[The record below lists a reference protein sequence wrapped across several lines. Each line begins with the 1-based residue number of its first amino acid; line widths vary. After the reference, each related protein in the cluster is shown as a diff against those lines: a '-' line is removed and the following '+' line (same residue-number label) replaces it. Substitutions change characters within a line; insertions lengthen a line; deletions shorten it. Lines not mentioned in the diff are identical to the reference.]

1 MGIFEM
7 SYESRA
13 LDTDT
18 LDAPPGHVITGLRFR
33 KIGEHINLEA
43 RITPISF
50 KDGKLDS
57 ATSTW
62 IGNDKTQGSYEN
74 RRTRVSLIS
83 PNVPTKYL
91 GKNSI
96 DSKNNQFVL
105 FGATSSQKDA
115 AQTTVPFIDAQEG
128 SIGYGGFVGFLVN
141 TLDFSSHLLPDYQ
154 NDNGEQRRSDSENE
168 KLILREVMKYDFS
181 ANQNL

>member
-1 MGIFEM
+1 MPLTCLLQVDNSFLCVPKITIRFYIINLLAWTFNWVHVF
-7 SYESRA
+7 SESSLGLLFHQNIVWNLLTFKVNHLIA
-13 LDTDT
+13 
-18 LDAPPGHVITGLRFR
+18 GLRFR

-50 KDGKLDS
+50 KDGKLDG

-96 DSKNNQFVL
+96 DSKNNQVSKVWFKKNWHYL
-105 FGATSSQKDA
+105 Q
-115 AQTTVPFIDAQEG
+115 
-128 SIGYGGFVGFLVN
+128 
-141 TLDFSSHLLPDYQ
+141 
-154 NDNGEQRRSDSENE
+154 
-168 KLILREVMKYDFS
+168 
-181 ANQNL
+181 

>member
-1 MGIFEM
+1 MTC
-7 SYESRA
+7 
-13 LDTDT
+13 LLLPT
-18 LDAPPGHVITGLRFR
+18 LTVLLILGLRFR

-96 DSKNNQFVL
+96 DSKNNQVSITLTNHYLCNCEIHRKYQNTFWISVTFTNL
-105 FGATSSQKDA
+105 F
-115 AQTTVPFIDAQEG
+115 
-128 SIGYGGFVGFLVN
+128 
-141 TLDFSSHLLPDYQ
+141 FSSLFYLVQHQVKKMLPKQQYP
-154 NDNGEQRRSDSENE
+154 
-168 KLILREVMKYDFS
+168 ILMPKR
-181 ANQNL
+181 

>member
-1 MGIFEM
+1 MHHSSDFFQVIKHHFFINYLFINGI
-7 SYESRA
+7 S
-13 LDTDT
+13 
-18 LDAPPGHVITGLRFR
+18 GLRFR

-96 DSKNNQFVL
+96 DSKNNQVSTDL
-105 FGATSSQKDA
+105 A
-115 AQTTVPFIDAQEG
+115 IDQ
-128 SIGYGGFVGFLVN
+128 
-141 TLDFSSHLLPDYQ
+141 H
-154 NDNGEQRRSDSENE
+154 
-168 KLILREVMKYDFS
+168 
-181 ANQNL
+181 

>member
-1 MGIFEM
+1 MI
-7 SYESRA
+7 S
-13 LDTDT
+13 
-18 LDAPPGHVITGLRFR
+18 GLRFR

-50 KDGKLDS
+50 KDGKLDG

-96 DSKNNQFVL
+96 DSKNNQVSTTLAIDQNWPLTNCERFLLNTYFENIKIRHLYQFDLFQFVL

-115 AQTTVPFIDAQEG
+115 AQTTIPYIDAQE
-128 SIGYGGFVGFLVN
+128 VAP
-141 TLDFSSHLLPDYQ
+141 SS
-154 NDNGEQRRSDSENE
+154 G
-168 KLILREVMKYDFS
+168 VWFTG
-181 ANQNL
+181 

>member
-1 MGIFEM
+1 MLIIIHILKSTIG
-7 SYESRA
+7 
-13 LDTDT
+13 
-18 LDAPPGHVITGLRFR
+18 VINILLLCLGLRFR

-50 KDGKLDS
+50 KDGKLDG

-96 DSKNNQFVL
+96 DSKNNQVST
-105 FGATSSQKDA
+105 TSTIIYVIVKYFSYIHRKYQ
-115 AQTTVPFIDAQEG
+115 
-128 SIGYGGFVGFLVN
+128 N
-141 TLDFSSHLLPDYQ
+141 TFWISVTFTILLFSSLFYLVQHQVKKMLLKQQYP
-154 NDNGEQRRSDSENE
+154 
-168 KLILREVMKYDFS
+168 ILMPKR
-181 ANQNL
+181 

>member
-1 MGIFEM
+1 MLM
-7 SYESRA
+7 YCDLWSKESKIEQQTGLLLA
-13 LDTDT
+13 T
-18 LDAPPGHVITGLRFR
+18 LTVLLILGLRFR

-50 KDGKLDS
+50 KDGKLDG

-96 DSKNNQFVL
+96 DSKNNQV
-105 FGATSSQKDA
+105 S
-115 AQTTVPFIDAQEG
+115 TTLAIDQ
-128 SIGYGGFVGFLVN
+128 
-141 TLDFSSHLLPDYQ
+141 H
-154 NDNGEQRRSDSENE
+154 
-168 KLILREVMKYDFS
+168 
-181 ANQNL
+181 

>member
-1 MGIFEM
+1 MLIIIHILKSTIG
-7 SYESRA
+7 
-13 LDTDT
+13 
-18 LDAPPGHVITGLRFR
+18 VINILLLFLGLRFR

-50 KDGKLDS
+50 KDGKLDG

-96 DSKNNQFVL
+96 DSKNNQVSTTLTIIYVIVKYFSYIHQNTFWISVTFTNL
-105 FGATSSQKDA
+105 F
-115 AQTTVPFIDAQEG
+115 
-128 SIGYGGFVGFLVN
+128 
-141 TLDFSSHLLPDYQ
+141 FSSLFYLVQHQVKKMLLKQQYP
-154 NDNGEQRRSDSENE
+154 
-168 KLILREVMKYDFS
+168 ILMPKR
-181 ANQNL
+181 

>member
-1 MGIFEM
+1 MLIIIHILKSTIG
-7 SYESRA
+7 
-13 LDTDT
+13 
-18 LDAPPGHVITGLRFR
+18 VINILLLFLGLRFR

-50 KDGKLDS
+50 KDGKLDG

-96 DSKNNQFVL
+96 DSKNNQV
-105 FGATSSQKDA
+105 S
-115 AQTTVPFIDAQEG
+115 TTLTIIYVIVKYFSYIHQ
-128 SIGYGGFVGFLVN
+128 N
-141 TLDFSSHLLPDYQ
+141 TFWISVTFTNLLFSSLFYLVQHQVKKMLLKQQYP
-154 NDNGEQRRSDSENE
+154 
-168 KLILREVMKYDFS
+168 ILMPKR
-181 ANQNL
+181 

>member
-1 MGIFEM
+1 MLIIIHILKSTIG
-7 SYESRA
+7 
-13 LDTDT
+13 
-18 LDAPPGHVITGLRFR
+18 VINILLLFLGLRFR

-50 KDGKLDS
+50 KDGKLDG

-96 DSKNNQFVL
+96 DSKNNQVSTTLTIIYVIVKYFSYIHRKYQNTFWISVTFTNL
-105 FGATSSQKDA
+105 F
-115 AQTTVPFIDAQEG
+115 
-128 SIGYGGFVGFLVN
+128 
-141 TLDFSSHLLPDYQ
+141 FSSLFYLVQHQVKKMLLKQQYP
-154 NDNGEQRRSDSENE
+154 
-168 KLILREVMKYDFS
+168 ILMPKR
-181 ANQNL
+181 